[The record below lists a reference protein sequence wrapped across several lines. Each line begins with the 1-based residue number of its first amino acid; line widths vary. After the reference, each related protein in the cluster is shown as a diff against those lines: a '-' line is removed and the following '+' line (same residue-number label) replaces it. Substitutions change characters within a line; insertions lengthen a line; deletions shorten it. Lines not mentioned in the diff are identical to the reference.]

1 MYERARDRRVSRD
14 IDVEECGDASM
25 GGIDVFIARPEAR
38 HPRPQTD
45 GTAGHARTRS
55 EGIATQ
61 EAAQAIG

>member
-1 MYERARDRRVSRD
+1 
-14 IDVEECGDASM
+14 M
-25 GGIDVFIARPEAR
+25 GGIDVFIARPEAH

-45 GTAGHARTRS
+45 GAAGHDRTRS